1 MNLLAHQKD
10 CGKRLMCIGAADL
23 VDIIHSANNS
33 LCACFTYT
41 LRSDGVHHKHVFVL
55 LRVKTEI

>member
-10 CGKRLMCIGAADL
+10 CGKRLMCIAAADL

-33 LCACFTYT
+33 LCACFKNT
-41 LRSDGVHHKHVFVL
+41 LRSDGVHHKHVSVQS
-55 LRVKTEI
+55 KI